1 MLEFPSLSACIHALF
16 PFRLAGMYSLVLGE
30 NASDYAQLVQ
40 MSGGM
45 MGGSRGPVV
54 DMSKL
59 FREIDNLEMVLYEDV
74 LKEVESNLAMKA
86 EL

>member
-1 MLEFPSLSACIHALF
+1 
-16 PFRLAGMYSLVLGE
+16 MYSLVLGE

-45 MGGSRGPVV
+45 MGRSREPVV

-59 FREIDNLEMVLYEDV
+59 FRETDNLEMVLYEDV